1 MRIPFLGRRRKSIA
15 TLRSSAYVESDYG
28 AFDVKEE
35 KRRNKTVSQLID
47 EYVESLYKLLALFN
61 MTTNNAIPATQN
73 SSSYVR
79 KGISRSRC
87 VCCHPKWPLE
97 TEIDLAGSRSTGNLE
112 LPNFHTATP
121 AKGGSAYSTPSKERL
136 PHARHTMFSSVGSL
150 NIASSTKPP
159 QQEKSKSSFLA
170 RVTSRPSLSARYSSA
185 DLKSSVKPKHDI
197 RATLAVKSDT
207 ILQPHH
213 ITHSVPNTRA
223 QDVANDRVI
232 YTSPRTAPSPPNQG
246 LAPPNTHSQSSL
258 SAPNENNKISTTSSQ
273 NLQPIHTSL
282 SRRQSLQV
290 VQVASSSQMHIKP
303 EQSNNG
309 LGTSFSNDLGSSMPA
324 KHPAFGDHLPRNS
337 AAFPTVSSSRPGL
350 VRIGHEKVTLSV
362 ANVLE
367 TELGVDVHD
376 SEDESVYDDS
386 YGSQYTD
393 DKPAPNL
400 PNDKL
405 SSHHSDSST
414 NLPPLSASSDEL
426 FSLIANYPPPAR
438 HIEINSNSPLSV
450 LIDASAED
458 TPTTEKNRERRSSRH
473 PYSSQRGSLSDSSL
487 RTFAFSGAND
497 GTHTAHVLDRISEKS
512 LVLDEDSPSNKGSKM
527 ISPRKDSQA
536 EVQELQQSL
545 KVQCARFDRLAAHL
559 LAIIQRHQ
567 NEKMQFE
574 NQVTA
579 LEKEGRRKE
588 REIKGLRWLLLRIN
602 KGTSTDGDAPCESV
616 RVASLQSFLSV
627 AASEE
632 TEVNLEYAIK
642 LLARAGRQE
651 PLEGGQSSN
660 NKEILSNTDII
671 SDTEEE
677 CTTKKNLRRT
687 RTMPDLHHKIP
698 TNGKELLPEQ
708 GMVSPPLPLPTPSP
722 DVSGLGL
729 GLAFPLPEPIAL
741 PSISNAILSAP
752 ESVTNVP
759 ALTTAP
765 TAASG
770 LSILTDYSSQETS
783 LPPDVPPPPV
793 PTPKSRKSESHNGPS
808 SREKRMAREWRPSP
822 SPTKCYTPAKVSSTS
837 PASLSYANNLNRA
850 LSPLIDNVMESG
862 ASVQTT
868 DLDTIYQ
875 QLMAR
880 TNASFD

>member
-1 MRIPFLGRRRKSIA
+1 MPP
-15 TLRSSAYVESDYG
+15 ESG
-28 AFDVKEE
+28 LLKL
-35 KRRNKTVSQLID
+35 KID
-47 EYVESLYKLLALFN
+47 S
-61 MTTNNAIPATQN
+61 
-73 SSSYVR
+73 
-79 KGISRSRC
+79 
-87 VCCHPKWPLE
+87 
-97 TEIDLAGSRSTGNLE
+97 AGSRSTGNLE

-136 PHARHTMFSSVGSL
+136 PHARHTMFPSVGSL
-150 NIASSTKPP
+150 HIASSTKPP
-159 QQEKSKSSFLA
+159 QAEKSKSSFLA

-185 DLKSSVKPKHDI
+185 DLKSSVKPKHDT
-197 RATLAVKSDT
+197 RAHLTVKSDT

-213 ITHSVPNTRA
+213 ITHSVPITRA

-246 LAPPNTHSQSSL
+246 LAAPNAHTQNSL
-258 SAPNENNKISTTSSQ
+258 SAPNESTKGSTAYTQ
-273 NLQPIHTSL
+273 NLQPTPTSL
-282 SRRQSLQV
+282 PRRQSLQV
-290 VQVASSSQMHIKP
+290 IQVATSSQMLIQP

-309 LGTSFSNDLGSSMPA
+309 LGTSSNDLSSSMPG
-324 KHPAFGDHLPRNS
+324 KHSTFGDHLPRTS
-337 AAFPTVSSSRPGL
+337 SAFPTVSSYRPGL

-393 DKPAPNL
+393 DKPVPIL

-405 SSHHSDSST
+405 SSHHSDSSA

-512 LVLDEDSPSNKGSKM
+512 LVLDEDLPSNKESKM
-527 ISPRKDSQA
+527 ISPKKGSQA

-545 KVQCARFDRLAAHL
+545 KFQCARFDRLAAHL

-627 AASEE
+627 AGSEE

-642 LLARAGRQE
+642 LLARAGRHE

-660 NKEILSNTDII
+660 SKEIHSNTDTI
-671 SDTEEE
+671 SDAEEE
-677 CTTKKNLRRT
+677 CTAKKNLRRT
-687 RTMPDLHHKIP
+687 RTMPDLHHKIL

-708 GMVSPPLPLPTPSP
+708 SMMSPPLPLPTPSP

-793 PTPKSRKSESHNGPS
+793 PTSKSRKSESHNGPS

-822 SPTKCYTPAKVSSTS
+822 SPTKCHTPAKGSSSS

-862 ASVQTT
+862 ASVRTT